1 MEPLLD
7 SSAVRIGLVVAG
19 ALAAF
24 IVLRSTLRVTAR
36 LLKVGC
42 LSLAG
47 VALVLWLVTW
57 VT

>member
-7 SSAVRIGLVVAG
+7 SSAVRIGLMLAG
-19 ALAAF
+19 ALAAL

-36 LLKVGC
+36 LLKIGC

-47 VALVLWLVTW
+47 VALALWLVTW